1 VVSFANHLNS
11 GNIRIADV
19 ATGNTISRLCNLKE
33 FEKYAARQSVCEP
46 GLFADDRFWPVSY
59 LVINKNED
67 IYFRD
72 YLLAEL
78 WAPGINRNFR

>member
-1 VVSFANHLNS
+1 MQPGKVYV
-11 GNIRIADV
+11 
-19 ATGNTISRLCNLKE
+19 NLA
-33 FEKYAARQSVCEP
+33 F
-46 GLFADDRFWPVSY
+46 FADDRFWPVSY